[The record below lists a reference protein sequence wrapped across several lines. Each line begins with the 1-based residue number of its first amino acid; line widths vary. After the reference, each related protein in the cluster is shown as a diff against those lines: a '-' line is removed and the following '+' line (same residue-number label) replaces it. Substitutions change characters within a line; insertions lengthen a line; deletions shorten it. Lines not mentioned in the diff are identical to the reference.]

1 MTQSVITHVSQKLRI
16 DGIKDVEVTDIVE
29 DGAGGWIRSIR
40 FYGTPAE
47 GVNGI
52 LVLEVLLQSP
62 VKAELAIT
70 TPEIDF

>member
-1 MTQSVITHVSQKLRI
+1 MTQSVITHVSQRLRI
-16 DGIKDVEVTDIVE
+16 DGIKDIEVTDIVE